1 MSYQTTATVA
11 PVNTQFIT
19 NILTQ
24 KINLLDS
31 FLRAKQS
38 FGTVGFSK
46 TISYGPVSTSTTTE
60 KPVTQQTT
68 EVNTDFIPDHS
79 SSTTQSVYT
88 TTTEG
93 DDIATPKP
101 TVYPQPPITTSP
113 PVNPTRASTTTSAT
127 PIESTTGSTDG
138 YTYRTPT
145 SNPQPSSSTTNATPI
160 ESTTG
165 SYNGYTYRTPI
176 SNTISGSSDVSSY
189 YLPAAR
195 S

>member
-1 MSYQTTATVA
+1 MHIASYQTTATVA

-19 NILTQ
+19 SILTQ
-24 KINLLDS
+24 KLNLLDS

-38 FGTVGFSK
+38 FGTIGFTK
-46 TISYGPVSTSTTTE
+46 TINYGPVTTSTTTE

-101 TVYPQPPITTSP
+101 TVYPQPPITTTKA
-113 PVNPTRASTTTSAT
+113 PVIPTKSTTNAVYTTTTTS
-127 PIESTTGSTDG
+127 
-138 YTYRTPT
+138 
-145 SNPQPSSSTTNATPI
+145 ATPI

-165 SYNGYTYRTPI
+165 SYNGYTYRTPT
-176 SNTISGSSDVSSY
+176 SNPIPSSSTVSNY
-189 YLPAAR
+189 YLPATQ

>member
-1 MSYQTTATVA
+1 MHIASYQTTATVA

-19 NILTQ
+19 DILTQ

-38 FGTVGFSK
+38 FGTIGFTK
-46 TISYGPVSTSTTTE
+46 TINYGPVTTTTTTE
-60 KPVTQQTT
+60 KPVTQKTT

-93 DDIATPKP
+93 NDIATPEP
-101 TVYPQPPITTSP
+101 TVYPQPPITTTTTA
-113 PVNPTRASTTTSAT
+113 PVIPTKSTTNIYTTTTS
-127 PIESTTGSTDG
+127 
-138 YTYRTPT
+138 
-145 SNPQPSSSTTNATPI
+145 ATPI

-165 SYNGYTYRTPI
+165 SYNGYTYRTPT
-176 SNTISGSSDVSSY
+176 SNPIPSSSTVSNY
-189 YLPAAR
+189 YLPATR
-195 S
+195 Y